1 MINYGFVK
9 VASAI
14 PTVRVADC
22 KYNSSQICELIN
34 EAEDKNCDYVVFPE
48 LSITGY
54 TCQDLFHQAT
64 LIASA
69 REALYN
75 ITLET
80 INKHVI
86 AIVGT
91 PLMVDNALYN
101 CAVVIADGFIKGIVA
116 KTHLPNYGEF
126 YEKRWFAS
134 SQDIIEKK
142 IDIFDSEDILFTNKR
157 QVFEDGNGIKF
168 GIEIC
173 EDLWSPIPPSNH
185 LTLDGADIIF
195 NLSASDELVGKHR
208 YLENLVSQQSARTI
222 CGYVYTSCGFGESTQ
237 DLVYCGKA
245 LIYENGEKLLNT
257 GEYNFIMRN
266 HLTVNEIDV
275 EKLRIERMKN
285 STFMSANRM
294 MKTNSAN
301 NEAYNIKIRDFEYSL
316 LCNLQL
322 HRTYKRKPFI
332 PEKDTDIEGIFQ
344 IQTMGL
350 IKRLKH
356 INCQKVVIG
365 ISGGL
370 DSTLALLVCI
380 RAFDQMDI
388 DRKGIIG
395 ITMPCFGTT
404 KRTLNN
410 SKELMEKL
418 GITSYEINITK
429 AVEQHFKDIE
439 QDPDNTDITY
449 ENCQARERT
458 QVLMDMANKHNAIV
472 IGTGDMSE
480 LALGWATYNGDH
492 MSMYNV
498 NVSIPKTLCIRMVR
512 YASSSW
518 YDYTPQKDVFR
529 KPPVYENEG
538 RVREILRDIC
548 DTPISPELKPT
559 DDKGEL
565 KQKTENSIGPYELH
579 DFFLYH
585 MIRYCFSPDKVFFIA
600 KYTFGTKYTE
610 KEILKWLTVFIKRFF
625 SQQFK
630 RSCLPD
636 GPKVGSVCLS
646 PRGDWRMPSDACNN
660 SWFDALK
667 TIPNYDKLID

>member
-9 VASAI
+9 VATAI
-14 PTVRVADC
+14 PTVKVADC
-22 KYNSSQICELIN
+22 KYNASQICELIN
-34 EAEDKNCDYVVFPE
+34 DAENKKCNYVVFPE

-69 REALYN
+69 REALYR

-101 CAVVIADGFIKGIVA
+101 CAVVIADGFIKGVVA

-142 IDIFDSEDILFTNKR
+142 INIFDSRNVLFTNKR
-157 QVFEDGNGIKF
+157 QIFEDGNGIKF

-208 YLENLVSQQSARTI
+208 YIENLVSQQSARTI
-222 CGYVYTSCGFGESTQ
+222 CGYVYASCGFGESTQ
-237 DLVYCGKA
+237 DLVYFGKS
-245 LIYENGEKLLNT
+245 LIYENGEKLSNT
-257 GEYNFIMRN
+257 GEYNFITEN
-266 HLTVNEIDV
+266 TLIVNEIDV
-275 EKLRIERMKN
+275 EKIRIERMKN

-294 MKTNSAN
+294 MNAKSIN
-301 NEAYNIKIRDFEYSL
+301 NEVYNIKFRDTEYTPL
-316 LCNLQL
+316 GTLKL
-322 HRTYKRKPFI
+322 HREYKRKPFI
-332 PEKDTDIEGIFQ
+332 PERDTDIEGIFQ
-344 IQTMGL
+344 IQAMGL

-356 INCQKVVIG
+356 INCQKVVLG

-380 RAFDQMDI
+380 RAFDEMNI

-404 KRTLNN
+404 KRTLSN
-410 SKELMEKL
+410 SKELMEKT
-418 GITSYEINITK
+418 GITSYEIDITK

-439 QDPDNTDITY
+439 QDPNNSDITY

-480 LALGWATYNGDH
+480 LALGWCTYNGDH

-498 NVSIPKTLCIRMVR
+498 NISIPKTLCIRIIQ
-512 YASSSW
+512 YSANSC
-518 YDYTPQKDVFR
+518 YDYVF
-529 KPPVYENEG
+529 PHIFSQPVGNENEH

-548 DTPISPELKPT
+548 NTPISPELKPT
-559 DDKGEL
+559 DEKGEL
-565 KQKTENSIGPYELH
+565 EQKTENSIGPYELH

-585 MIRYCFSPDKVFFIA
+585 MIRYGFSSDKIFFIA

-646 PRGDWRMPSDACNN
+646 PRGDWRMPSDACND

-667 TIPNYDKLID
+667 TIPNYYKLID

>member
-1 MINYGFVK
+1 MKNYGFVK
-9 VASAI
+9 VATAI
-14 PTVRVADC
+14 PTVKVADC
-22 KYNSSQICELIN
+22 KYNRQQINKLIDN
-34 EAEDKNCDYVVFPE
+34 AESDNCDYVVFPE

-69 REALYN
+69 SNELYH
-75 ITLET
+75 ITLNT
-80 INKHVI
+80 IGKHVTV
-86 AIVGT
+86 IVGA
-91 PLMVDNALYN
+91 PLMVDNMLFN
-101 CAVVIADGFIKGIVA
+101 CAVIIANGFIKGVVA

-134 SQDIIEKK
+134 SQDIIEKR
-142 IDIFDSEDILFTNKR
+142 IDIFDSKNILFTNKR
-157 QVFEDGNGIKF
+157 QVFEDENGIKF

-208 YLENLVSQQSARTI
+208 YIKSLVAQQSARTI
-222 CGYVYTSCGFGESTQ
+222 CGYVYTSSGFGESTQ
-237 DLVYCGKA
+237 DLVYCGKS
-245 LIYENGEKLLNT
+245 LIYENGEELVDTGAYVVNFNNRLLKT
-257 GEYNFIMRN
+257 
-266 HLTVNEIDV
+266 EIDV

-285 STFMSANRM
+285 STFVSANRM
-294 MKTNSAN
+294 MNTNKVN
-301 NEAYNIKIRDFEYSL
+301 NETYCVNINENLIEQSIFDRPFNRSYN
-316 LCNLQL
+316 
-322 HRTYKRKPFI
+322 RTPFI
-332 PEKDTDIEGIFQ
+332 PNNFHDIDGIFS
-344 IQTMGL
+344 IQSLGL
-350 IKRLKH
+350 IKRLTH
-356 INCQKVVIG
+356 IGCDKVVIG

-380 RAFDQMDI
+380 RAFDAMGI

-410 SKELMEKL
+410 SKELMECL
-418 GITSYEINITK
+418 GITSYEIDITK
-429 AVEQHFKDIE
+429 AVEQHFKDIDH
-439 QDPDNTDITY
+439 DPNKADITF

-472 IGTGDMSE
+472 IGTGDLSE

-498 NVSIPKTLCIRMVR
+498 NVSIPKTLCIEMVR
-512 YASSSW
+512 QSIITGYSYSAFKST
-518 YDYTPQKDVFR
+518 DEKV
-529 KPPVYENEG
+529 
-538 RVREILRDIC
+538 RDIISDIC
-548 DTPISPELKPT
+548 NTPISPELKPV
-559 DDKGEL
+559 DENGEL

-585 MIRYCFSPDKVFFIA
+585 MIRYGFAPNKVFMMA
-600 KYTFGTKYTE
+600 KNSFGKKYSD
-610 KEILKWLTVFIKRFF
+610 KEILKWLTTFIKRFF

-636 GPKVGSVCLS
+636 GPKIGSVSLS
-646 PRGDWRMPSDACNN
+646 PRGDWRMPSDASRE
-660 SWFDALK
+660 SWLEAL
-667 TIPNYDKLID
+667 TYIPNYNELIN